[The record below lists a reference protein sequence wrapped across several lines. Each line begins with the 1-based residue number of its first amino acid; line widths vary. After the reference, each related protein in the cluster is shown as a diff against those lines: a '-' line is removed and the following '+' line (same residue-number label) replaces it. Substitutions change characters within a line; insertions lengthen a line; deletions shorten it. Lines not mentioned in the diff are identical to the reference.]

1 MGDYRKLN
9 VWQKSMALAA
19 EIYRV
24 TEKLPARERFALS
37 IQLRRA
43 AVSIPSNIAEGGG
56 RRSDAEFRRF
66 VDIAYGSLIGAGN
79 AAFTGPRARAHRP
92 GDDQKASHPSFRY
105 RQDAQWAKEPTGSWN
120 GAAETPHRRLTAA
133 GSRQLATGSRILVH
147 AQITIHFPLVHLRD
161 VVVPLG
167 AFGFDEV
174 AQDVRRQ
181 CRLHDLVFF
190 ECVDRFAKRAR

>member
-66 VDIAYGSLIGAGN
+66 VDIAYGSLMELETQLLLARELELIDRGTIKRLLTLVSDTGKMLNGLRSRLVAG
-79 AAFTGPRARAHRP
+79 TARR
-92 GDDQKASHPSFRY
+92 K
-105 RQDAQWAKEPTGSWN
+105 
-120 GAAETPHRRLTAA
+120 RRTA
-133 GSRQLATGSRILVH
+133 G
-147 AQITIHFPLVHLRD
+147 
-161 VVVPLG
+161 
-167 AFGFDEV
+167 
-174 AQDVRRQ
+174 
-181 CRLHDLVFF
+181 
-190 ECVDRFAKRAR
+190 